1 MNYTGT
7 IYRPPF
13 EAASLLLQVTVGCSH
28 NKCSF
33 CYMYPDVPF
42 SVSPLSEV
50 EADID
55 EASRLYP
62 NVERVFL
69 ENGDAF
75 VLSADKLEHIA
86 DMIHEKLP
94 KVEFDYANYRFAIS
108 FIVRGAAVSF
118 ADIFHLL
125 PLCI

>member
-13 EAASLLLQVTVGCSH
+13 EAAYLLLQVTVGCSH

-75 VLSADKLEHIA
+75 VLSADRLLYIA
-86 DMIHEKLP
+86 DMI
-94 KVEFDYANYRFAIS
+94 FAI
-108 FIVRGAAVSF
+108 VR
-118 ADIFHLL
+118 
-125 PLCI
+125 